1 MVKIGILGADT
12 LIAGEIIRILI
23 NHPETVISNLYA
35 PALTGRSVSSLH
47 HGLIGESPL
56 YFTDKI
62 NIEDLDLLFIN
73 ERNELS
79 EKIVAQLNNLP
90 ELKVV
95 ALSRDFIPGI
105 GVEDG
110 LSEINRKSL
119 VRGARVAYILPP
131 AVVPALIALAPLAN
145 FLLLNSEIDINI
157 SLPQELSNTSNIAS
171 LKEIVTRILK
181 ERQSSFN
188 CLINLTV
195 NPEPNELRSSVTKI
209 KIKNTLPLEEI
220 EKIYEGI
227 YDDHNFTFLSRSEI
241 TAVEVEGTQKTVI
254 YLDKPENDVL
264 EIKVVSDARMRGG
277 AGDAVHVMNLFFGLH
292 EKTGLRLKA
301 SRF

>member
-95 ALSRDFIPGI
+95 ALSRDFIPGV

-157 SLPQELSNTSNIAS
+157 SLPQELTNTSNIAS

-195 NPEPNELRSSVTKI
+195 NPEPKELRSSVTKI

>member
-73 ERNELS
+73 ESNELS

-95 ALSRDFIPGI
+95 ALSRDFIPGA